1 MDSGYIKLFR
11 TITDNPMWEDEPF
24 TRAQAWIDI
33 LFMTNYHDSSFFV
46 RGVEIFVKRG
56 QFAVSEQVLS
66 KKWNF
71 SRTKLRKFLF
81 WLEKKHQIKQQKNNV
96 LSIYTVINY
105 DKYNPENT
113 TEKTADQT
121 TERPQKD
128 HRKTYTIKNK
138 NTISKDIGVAGSH
151 GNEDINTVQAYFL
164 KSLGISKEDCP
175 EKQSRQ
181 YWNILLRGEKRGV
194 DGVKALID
202 ILAKDEWHKNNT
214 TSSKALFYKLEQIK
228 LRHKAMMPKQ
238 KEPDVFMKADPNGVM
253 YKYKLVDGKEVR
265 I

>member
-11 TITDNPMWEDEPF
+11 TITENPMWEDEPF

-46 RGVEIFVKRG
+46 RGVEVFVKRG

-96 LSIYTVINY
+96 LSIYTVTNY
-105 DKYNPENT
+105 DRYNPEKT
-113 TEKTADQT
+113 TEKTTDDT
-121 TERPQKD
+121 TERQQKD
-128 HRKTYTIKNK
+128 NRKTYTRTYK
-138 NTISKDIGVAGSH
+138 NTISKDIVERPRSKVSILDDPDVVAGFIKKYPKANVRVEIEKMKNWFLAN
-151 GNEDINTVQAYFL
+151 GKTKKDYVAFARNWFMKAFGDPVGVIN
-164 KSLGISKEDCP
+164 
-175 EKQSRQ
+175 
-181 YWNILLRGEKRGV
+181 
-194 DGVKALID
+194 
-202 ILAKDEWHKNNT
+202 DE
-214 TSSKALFYKLEQIK
+214 
-228 LRHKAMMPKQ
+228 
-238 KEPDVFMKADPNGVM
+238 VFMKADENKVM